1 MRIRT
6 LFTAII
12 AAVSLTSLASFS
24 PVLAQHGQSISLK
37 DVRVSIWP
45 EYDDLA
51 QLGYPSVLVILEGE
65 IVSDNVPVTMRFL
78 VPGDAVIYLAGSGPR
93 DEYLEATPARKASNI
108 TGWDELS
115 FELFTKYFVVEY
127 YAPIIGQPDRVIPYD
142 FYTLYPVSGLGAEVQ
157 EPRRSKSFS
166 VSPEGL
172 IRSDDGGFR
181 YHTYEYANDSP
192 DAPLHFDIS
201 YTKAD
206 SRPSL
211 DTGGSLNTTVLIVLG
226 VIVVLTGAFIL
237 VSKFLKSRPRPAA
250 ARSLRRQAAH
260 ASKRGQSS
268 SKGKYCSE
276 CGKATDSTS
285 RFCTYCGNELD

>member
-1 MRIRT
+1 M
-6 LFTAII
+6 
-12 AAVSLTSLASFS
+12 
-24 PVLAQHGQSISLK
+24 
-37 DVRVSIWP
+37 SIWP

-65 IVSDNVPVTMRFL
+65 IVSDDVPVTMRFL
-78 VPGDAVIYLAGSGPR
+78 VPGDAVIYLTGSGPR

-142 FYTLYPVSGLGAEVQ
+142 FYTLYPVSGLGDEVQ

-172 IRSDDGGFR
+172 KRSDGRGFR
-181 YHTYEYANDSP
+181 YHTYEYANVSP
-192 DAPLHFDIS
+192 DAPLHFDIG
-201 YTKAD
+201 YTKTD

-211 DTGGSLNTTVLIVLG
+211 HWWLAKHHCPDCPGRHRSPYRSFHPGVQVFKIQTSACGYTLSAETGCPCLPT
-226 VIVVLTGAFIL
+226 
-237 VSKFLKSRPRPAA
+237 R
-250 ARSLRRQAAH
+250 
-260 ASKRGQSS
+260 
-268 SKGKYCSE
+268 KGI
-276 CGKATDSTS
+276 
-285 RFCTYCGNELD
+285 F